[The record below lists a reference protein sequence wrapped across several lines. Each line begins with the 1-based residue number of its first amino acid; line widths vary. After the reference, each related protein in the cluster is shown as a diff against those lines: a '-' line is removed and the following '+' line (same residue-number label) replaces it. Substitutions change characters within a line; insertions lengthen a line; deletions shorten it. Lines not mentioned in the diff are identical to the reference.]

1 MPQKQSY
8 LGEVLFEFVVRG
20 NFVKVMAVDPIT
32 GTEVSIVGD
41 SRASKNILQR
51 VATKKLVMVLKRKR
65 GEGILRNDG
74 KKNNSNCN
82 INWFSLCSWRW
93 RVSVKPFTPEFR
105 PIVVLTWRNQSIYGT
120 SLRWHA
126 FNHWILVN
134 GYRFQRY
141 YCNCLRPCRF

>member
-1 MPQKQSY
+1 MPQKGSY

-65 GEGILRNDG
+65 GEDLLRSDDKRG
-74 KKNNSNCN
+74 
-82 INWFSLCSWRW
+82 LC
-93 RVSVKPFTPEFR
+93 
-105 PIVVLTWRNQSIYGT
+105 
-120 SLRWHA
+120 
-126 FNHWILVN
+126 
-134 GYRFQRY
+134 
-141 YCNCLRPCRF
+141 